1 MDKISKYIQK
11 INHTITVA
19 GLNHDIWWTY
29 KKKKYRKILLYVQDF
44 YPSIF
49 STSVHAHF
57 VATIM
62 AAYQLL
68 EDRNKRD
75 IVKCCG
81 IKILQRILIPRILPK
96 QHPLS
101 Q

>member
-1 MDKISKYIQK
+1 MEK
-11 INHTITVA
+11 
-19 GLNHDIWWTY
+19 
-29 KKKKYRKILLYVQDF
+29 LLTLQQVCD
-44 YPSIF
+44 
-49 STSVHAHF
+49 
-57 VATIM
+57 
-62 AAYQLL
+62 
-68 EDRNKRD
+68 RD